1 MVSEKTSWHCFYYT
15 RTPHWTNSSVALELG
30 KIIKAVRG
38 WNDRA
43 AAQEPR
49 EPAKNFAA
57 GSQLGVRPM
66 ASESACHPTAAWKTL
81 YITCLESSFHCTD
94 PKKQSVFCIRI
105 SSPRLRVISQGKGRS
120 RRSKLFT
127 DTASLL
133 QIKKTSAF
141 SF

>member
-1 MVSEKTSWHCFYYT
+1 MVSEKTSWHCFYYA

-49 EPAKNFAA
+49 GPAKNFAA
-57 GSQLGVRPM
+57 GSQLGIRPM
-66 ASESACHPTAAWKTL
+66 ASESDCHPTAVWKTL
-81 YITCLESSFHCTD
+81 YIMRLESSYHCTD
-94 PKKQSVFCIRI
+94 PRKQSVFLIRI

-133 QIKKTSAF
+133 QIKTTLAF

>member
-1 MVSEKTSWHCFYYT
+1 MVFEKTSWHCFYYAC
-15 RTPHWTNSSVALELG
+15 TPPWTNSSVALELG

-38 WNDRA
+38 WNGSA

-49 EPAKNFAA
+49 GPAKNFAA
-57 GSQLGVRPM
+57 GSQLGIRPI
-66 ASESACHPTAAWKTL
+66 ASGSDCHPTAVWKTL
-81 YITCLESSFHCTD
+81 YITCSESSFRCTD
-94 PKKQSVFCIRI
+94 PRKQSVFLIRI
-105 SSPRLRVISQGKGRS
+105 GSPRLRVISQWKGRS

-141 SF
+141 SL

>member
-1 MVSEKTSWHCFYYT
+1 MVSEKTSWHCFYYA

-49 EPAKNFAA
+49 GPAKNFAA

-81 YITCLESSFHCTD
+81 HY
-94 PKKQSVFCIRI
+94 VF
-105 SSPRLRVISQGKGRS
+105 GKLLS
-120 RRSKLFT
+120 LHRSKKAVSILHQNQLT
-127 DTASLL
+127 QAEGYLPGEG
-133 QIKKTSAF
+133 
-141 SF
+141 